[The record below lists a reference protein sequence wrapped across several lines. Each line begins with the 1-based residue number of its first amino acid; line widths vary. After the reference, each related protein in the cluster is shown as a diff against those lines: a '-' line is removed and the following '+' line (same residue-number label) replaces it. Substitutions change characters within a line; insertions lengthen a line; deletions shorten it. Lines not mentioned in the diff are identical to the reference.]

1 MDSEIAQDT
10 SKMLVEKEWEDL
22 TVFSYQ
28 LASWD
33 SMHLIPGLARQRKD
47 LWSFLTGQYDRLS
60 SSGFSERLSQK
71 MRWRGNK
78 GHQTSTSDFHE
89 HIYTRMHKQV
99 CRHKHTNLEER
110 LQVNEMASNNFIL
123 SFKEPDH
130 MPCLLSMYY
139 VSSSKPILNL
149 QFSCCKRQQ
158 HLQSRL
164 WNLILHSFL
173 KCVWIYVCVSVCLW
187 VYALGEQQYWIPCRC
202 CSYR

>member
-1 MDSEIAQDT
+1 
-10 SKMLVEKEWEDL
+10 
-22 TVFSYQ
+22 
-28 LASWD
+28 
-33 SMHLIPGLARQRKD
+33 
-47 LWSFLTGQYDRLS
+47 
-60 SSGFSERLSQK
+60 

-89 HIYTRMHKQV
+89 HIYTCTHKQV

-149 QFSCCKRQQ
+149 QFSCSKKQQ
-158 HLQSRL
+158 HLQSWL

-173 KCVWIYVCVSVCLW
+173 KCVCIHVCVSVCLW
-187 VYALGEQQYWIPCRC
+187 VYALGEQQYWIPCRYW
-202 CSYR
+202 SYRQPWSFLLSAHGNHPWPLSFLFSSLHAWLCAERVTNFPPITCNIQLWLLKIFKKVKQKITSTLIHNA